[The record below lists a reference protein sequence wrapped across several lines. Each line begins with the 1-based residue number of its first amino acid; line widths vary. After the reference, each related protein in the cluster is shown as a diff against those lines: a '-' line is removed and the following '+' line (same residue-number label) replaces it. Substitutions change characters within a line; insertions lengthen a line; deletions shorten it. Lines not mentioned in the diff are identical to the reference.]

1 MLFVHKYGGTSLADA
16 RRLDRA
22 ARRSVE
28 LARQGHR
35 LVLVVS
41 AQGDHT
47 DRMIEKAAQTAACPV
62 PGRWMPTW
70 RQGSRWRQG

>member
-28 LARQGHR
+28 LARKYTFR
-35 LVLVVS
+35 P
-41 AQGDHT
+41 
-47 DRMIEKAAQTAACPV
+47 PV
-62 PGRWMPTW
+62 T
-70 RQGSRWRQG
+70 